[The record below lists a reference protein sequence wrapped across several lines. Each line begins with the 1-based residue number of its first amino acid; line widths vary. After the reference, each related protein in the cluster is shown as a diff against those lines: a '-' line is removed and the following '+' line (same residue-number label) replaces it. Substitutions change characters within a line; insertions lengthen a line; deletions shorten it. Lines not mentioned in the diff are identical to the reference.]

1 MLLYPLHTLPI
12 TQHAVIVPSVFRR
25 KRMNSSIR
33 QIVLVTSPA
42 LEERY
47 VESESLV
54 GWITELPS
62 WDTVSLIEHVEV
74 RMPFVTSCWVF
85 AESDVPDE

>member
-1 MLLYPLHTLPI
+1 M
-12 TQHAVIVPSVFRR
+12 SG
-25 KRMNSSIR
+25 SIW

-62 WDTVSLIEHVEV
+62 WDTVSLIEDVEV
-74 RMPFVTSCWVF
+74 RMPFVTSCWIF
-85 AESDVPDE
+85 AKSDMTDESMQVLIPSPILR